1 MVTSTGRVTNRIPG
15 KNANR
20 LRKGSGK
27 RKKKKE
33 DRSIRLTAQNN
44 TRILVSSRVLLE
56 VGIDLIAGIR

>member
-1 MVTSTGRVTNRIPG
+1 MATSTGSVANRIPG

-27 RKKKKE
+27 RKKE